1 MPLHDED
8 LCDQDI
14 PAQAVAALTAAS
26 RRASEAGLPV
36 VVILDGWLVR
46 QSRISTIALKK
57 IACRVKVESRI
68 KGPKA

>member
-1 MPLHDED
+1 MQLRNED

-26 RRASEAGLPV
+26 RWACGAGLTV
-36 VVILDGWLVR
+36 VVLLDGWLVR
-46 QSRISTIALKK
+46 QNLASTVALKK
-57 IACRVKVESRI
+57 ITSRIKAESRI